1 MLMILRYVNM
11 NRYIN
16 YLAVFSIILC
26 LVLVILP
33 TLKTTSYGANF
44 MAKYQNI
51 LMHSVVCLVTF
62 IQIKLFSIT
71 TMHPF
76 QTSIFGII
84 FIIMLLGLTPLV
96 EGSLFS
102 WILWAIIIAALVN
115 ALRKW
120 ISRLKI
126 LYSPNKS
133 RNS

>member
-1 MLMILRYVNM
+1 MILRYVNM

-16 YLAVFSIILC
+16 YMAVLSTILC
-26 LVLVILP
+26 LVLVIFP

-51 LMHSVVCLVTF
+51 LMHSIVYLVTF

-84 FIIMLLGLTPLV
+84 FIIMLSSLTPLV
-96 EGSLFS
+96 EGSLFL

-126 LYSPNKS
+126 LYSQNKS
-133 RNS
+133 RIS